1 MASCTAAGDDESDS
15 SKQKSNGVLRRGN
28 PNVDRSSLTALCE
41 QELEAFGKLR
51 VQGMLFRYTLLKAEV
66 FGGRYARLR
75 WLQQGVLPGWRGE
88 MPNHRECG

>member
-51 VQGMLFRYTLLKAEV
+51 VLCECKGCCLGTL
-66 FGGRYARLR
+66 
-75 WLQQGVLPGWRGE
+75 
-88 MPNHRECG
+88 C